1 MSLLLFFTG
10 VGRVGRQDRHD
21 GVWDERKW
29 KKYQE
34 QLRKRRKAPAE
45 QERKDKARRLT
56 LRKELTSLY
65 RGFPEEQKE
74 TIAAAPSLPVVQ
86 EPQSFT
92 HILAGL
98 ASIQQGLSKNKQA
111 LINEYLE
118 ITRRIQEQ
126 DEEDE
131 LEMILM
137 AVL

>member
-10 VGRVGRQDRHD
+10 VGRGRRNDRHD

-34 QLRKRRKAPAE
+34 LLRKRRKALAE
-45 QERKDKARRLT
+45 QERKAKARRLT
-56 LRKELTSLY
+56 LRKELTNLY
-65 RGFPEEQKE
+65 RGLPEEQKE
-74 TIAAAPSLPVVQ
+74 TIAAAPSLSVVQ
-86 EPQSFT
+86 EPQAFT

-111 LINEYLE
+111 LISEYLE